1 MRYQLPRG
9 LDTAPHQPDHGRDMT
24 DEIIGRD
31 AELSVVHA
39 FLDRPGDGLRA
50 LVLEGEP
57 GIGKSTLWLSGV
69 AAARDRSFH
78 VLTSRPAEAERM
90 LAHVVLG
97 DLFADAEPE
106 SLAALP
112 APRRRAFE
120 TALLREEPDLP
131 VDPRALGVAI
141 LTLLPVLGKGRPLVL
156 AIDDDQW
163 MDASSAATLKF
174 ALRRSLRAPVLL
186 LISRRADSVP
196 ATALEDAIDPAA
208 VERLRVGALSI
219 GAIQLLLRQRQGSA
233 FPRSMMRRLHE
244 ESGGNPF
251 YALELARVQ
260 SADPARAITEPLLVP
275 PSLAQ
280 VVDSRLGT
288 LDASA
293 RPTLLLVA
301 AHGRAPVGLLRGL
314 GVSAEALDRATEAN
328 VIEIVDGVVSFTHP
342 LLASAL
348 YQGAAR
354 DERRA
359 AHRRLASAIDD
370 PVDRGRHL
378 ALGAN
383 EPDHE
388 LAMALDPAVRAARD
402 RGMPIAA
409 ADLAE
414 HALRLTSPDAPDDW
428 HRRAIASAFAHLEA
442 GEGSRA
448 RAIANDLLARAPRGP
463 RRAEALVLGSKLED
477 PGPAAG
483 RGNAAVALLREA
495 LAEAAGDAALEATI
509 HADLAEAGRGT
520 TERASAEGHARA
532 SLQIA
537 ERLEDDAL
545 RANALSI
552 LAVLRFERGDP
563 QALEAAEQA
572 YGLASARQVSW
583 AGSSLGFVLTFS
595 GSNERARAWL
605 ERQLDDWGDRDEQ
618 VRSELLW
625 YLALVEVWSGRWDIA
640 SAYADQVQE
649 ISVQYGEVP
658 TDHLSPALIA
668 LHRGQFAV
676 ARDHSRRALSLAK
689 GHLLPQHLAI
699 LGICDLWSASAVEAL
714 ASFTRAEET
723 ADARGWDEPN
733 LRWWRAEYAEGL
745 LQLGRTDDAA
755 RLVADWE
762 TAAER
767 VGRDRVVAQAVRCRG
782 LIAAALGDLPAAL
795 GLLEEAVDRHDA
807 VGDPFGRGRAL
818 LALGVVRRR
827 TRQKRTARAA
837 LDAAVAGFEAL
848 GAGGWAATARAELA
862 RVGGRARIEG
872 LSPSELRVAALVA
885 DGLTNRE
892 IASAL
897 FLGER
902 TVASHLT
909 HIYAKLGVRSR
920 TELARQLIA
929 PPAPPPRDASKVPT
943 S

>member
-1 MRYQLPRG
+1 
-9 LDTAPHQPDHGRDMT
+9 MT

-31 AELSVVHA
+31 AELSVVQA

-50 LVLEGEP
+50 LVLEGEA
-57 GIGKSTLWLSGV
+57 GIGKSTLWLAGV
-69 AAARDRSFH
+69 AAARERSFH

-120 TALLREEPDLP
+120 AALLREEPDLP

-141 LTLLPVLGKGRPLVL
+141 LTLLPVLGNRRPLVL

-174 ALRRSLRAPVLL
+174 ALRRSLRVPVLL
-186 LISRRADSVP
+186 LISRRVDSVP
-196 ATALEDAIDPAA
+196 ATALEEAIDPAA
-208 VERLRVGALSI
+208 VERLRVGALSV
-219 GAIQLLLRQRQGSA
+219 GAIQLLLRQRLGTA
-233 FPRSMMRRLHE
+233 FPRSMMLRFHE

-251 YALELARVQ
+251 YALELARAQ
-260 SADPARAITEPLLVP
+260 SADPARDITLPLVVP

-280 VVDSRLGT
+280 VVDRR
-288 LDASA
+288 LDALAPSTRHA
-293 RPTLLLVA
+293 LLLVA
-301 AHGRAPVGLLRGL
+301 AHGRMPVGLLRAL
-314 GVSAEALDRATEAN
+314 EVAPEALDQAHAAH
-328 VIEIVDGVVSFTHP
+328 VIETAHGVVSFTHP

-348 YQGAAR
+348 YQGTASA
-354 DERRA
+354 ERRT
-359 AHRRLASAIDD
+359 AHRRLARALDD

-378 ALGAN
+378 ALGAH
-383 EPDHE
+383 EPDDE
-388 LAMALDPAVRAARD
+388 LATALDSAVSAARD

-409 ADLAE
+409 AELAE
-414 HALRLTSPDAPDDW
+414 HALRLTSPDALDDW
-428 HRRAIASAFAHLEA
+428 HRRAIATARAHLEA
-442 GEGSRA
+442 GEGNRA
-448 RAIANDLLARAPRGP
+448 RALAAELLARAPRGP
-463 RRAEALVLGSKLED
+463 RRAEALVLASNLED

-483 RGNAAVALLREA
+483 RGSSAVALLRQA
-495 LAEAAGDAALEATI
+495 LAEAVGVPALEATI
-509 HADLAEAGRGT
+509 HAALAEAGRGT
-520 TERASAEGHARA
+520 KERASAERHARA
-532 SLQIA
+532 SLRIA
-537 ERLEDDAL
+537 ERLNDDAL

-563 QALEAAEQA
+563 QALEAAERA
-572 YGLASARQVSW
+572 YRLATPLPDPQQVNW
-583 AGSSLGFVLTFS
+583 TGSSLSFVLTFS
-595 GSNERARAWL
+595 GSNERAREWL
-605 ERQLDDWGDRDEQ
+605 ERQLDDWRDRDER

-625 YLALVEVWSGRWDIA
+625 YLALVEVWSGRWGIA
-640 SAYADQVQE
+640 SQYAEQVRE

-689 GHLLPQHLAI
+689 GHLLPQHVAI
-699 LGICDLWSASAVEAL
+699 LGICDLWSASPAAAL
-714 ASFTRAEET
+714 TNFIRAEQT

-745 LQLGRTDDAA
+745 LQLGRIDGAA

-767 VGRDRVVAQAVRCRG
+767 VGRDRVLAQAVRCRG
-782 LIAAALGDLPAAL
+782 LIAAARGDLPAAL
-795 GLLEEAVDRHDA
+795 HLLGEAVDRHDA

-837 LDAAVAGFEAL
+837 LEAALAGFEVL
-848 GAGGWAATARAELA
+848 GAGSWAATARGELA
-862 RVGGRARIEG
+862 RIGGRERIEG
-872 LSPSELRVAALVA
+872 LSPSEIRVAALVA

-897 FLGER
+897 FLGDR

-909 HIYAKLGVRSR
+909 HIYAKLGIRSR
-920 TELARQLIA
+920 TELARQLLA
-929 PPAPPPRDASKVPT
+929 HATVPPGDASKVPT